1 MISKK
6 SWAYAQSLFETD
18 SNPELFSQLKSLSDI
33 FTQPKHMD
41 FFTSFTV
48 PSEEK
53 KKLLEQALKNNHP
66 LLKNFFLVL
75 LVNKSFSLLSQIVS
89 AYQKL
94 MEDKN
99 QLCSGTV
106 FSPSPVSEEQKQQ
119 LEKSLQKFFNKKI
132 ELQFK
137 EDKTL
142 IGGLYIDVGGYIFN
156 STVKHQL
163 KHFKSSGG

>member
-1 MISKK
+1 M
-6 SWAYAQSLFETD
+6 A
-18 SNPELFSQLKSLSDI
+18 
-33 FTQPKHMD
+33 
-41 FFTSFTV
+41 
-48 PSEEK
+48 
-53 KKLLEQALKNNHP
+53 
-66 LLKNFFLVL
+66 
-75 LVNKSFSLLSQIVS
+75 NKSFSLLSQIVS

-99 QLCSGTV
+99 QLYSGTV
-106 FSPSPVSEEQKQQ
+106 FSPSLVSEEQKQQ

-132 ELQFK
+132 ELQLK

-156 STVKHQL
+156 STVKRQL